1 MLKNRMKHRG
11 AMRKGKIALHFVI
24 TGLILMGTI
33 QPNPALLGTQHSE
46 VEHSIGEETNFSD
59 PGFLLN
65 KVARNATISELELV
79 RPEITW
85 SPTTGGGLLITRA
98 HGCMAH
104 DTTNELV
111 YLMGGRTDPD
121 PQQQNDEAA
130 TNLIEI
136 FNLSTETWSMSS
148 SLMPNSQQYH
158 ECVQINDKVYSMGDW
173 YPGSNPARKSTG
185 QIQVYDIL
193 TDSWSTTP
201 PAMPATKEVGNF
213 GMAAIGTKIYIAG
226 GVQNASAN
234 DVTDRLLE
242 YDTITGMWTE
252 LANMS
257 YKRFAFPLVAY
268 HGKLYAFGG
277 LEDQYNWINKPVHNT
292 SEVYDPSTD
301 TWTNLPNMSFH
312 MFGMTP
318 TVHNDEIIL
327 IGGHDKNGKSK
338 ETWGYVPESNQW
350 RRHDDLSIGV
360 FDLAAID
367 VDGMTVFAG
376 GDISNAPYGTF
387 GVTYLDESEIAP
399 KIDNHTGWISSPV
412 NILSTTEHGSASLMW
427 ISLSGTEP
435 AGTSLGLQYRISN
448 SESGLASET
457 WKPVD
462 TTNPTNLALLGI
474 GNHSLSSIAASD
486 NGLMEYRIQMF
497 TDEVQNWTI
506 PDLDSIKWG
515 SEEAAFD
522 LNHPAV
528 IQPNAPQVT
537 FSTFHSAMED
547 QLTEPATF
555 EFAMIK
561 ATSEGFFQPNAEWTT
576 LRLKSDG
583 SILNV
588 DDEDGLL
595 KGYLPSI
602 LPAVNGVNEVNWNLS
617 FNDMDTDNILIR
629 TSTEGVATSTYTH
642 PTPVEIDR
650 SVSVF
655 IDEVSSNFSTQGDE
669 AIQPNEV
676 IIGGSTLTVSVDHG
690 FTTTGLRPLSNNI
703 KVRVNVDIAGE
714 TPGDVNQPVAWYN
727 TSTAYVNLN
736 ANQQTEFVTTL
747 PSNISGTTY
756 ITIDAQTIDSITLQ
770 TDSQV
775 STFTLDSFAPVVA
788 TTSPLFDSYL
798 NVNQNRSVEINVYD
812 LAGFNENA
820 IETWAWIEGVH
831 DSNSNGIS
839 EPSERINIL
848 NNVINIGTAWQVTFN
863 INESG
868 NQEGDAIQ
876 VYLEGTDKEGRSIDT
891 DGTEQ
896 GHLYWTS
903 RLPTKAE
910 IVSVEERYPTLSG
923 IPQLLEPTKVAG
935 WDVVVRDG
943 NGLSDINTVRF
954 SLGGDDDLGILF
966 TLNEGCSAMD
976 ARLAITDSCIG
987 TIVADELHIQFDF
1000 VVLWDLTTNGVNLG
1014 QIEIRTYDADGFK
1027 FHNENSA
1034 WTFDRNINIEIDSI
1048 KDITGGLNTGVLT
1061 SDSILVAND
1070 FIEIQGTVHHS
1081 SSNDPYTGMIAL
1093 RWDGTFQISPWTGGQ
1108 AIQVDNGFFTTTF
1121 QVPES
1126 SGGIY
1131 DAKLEFWDPIEVD
1144 KFLTVDLPDFVID
1157 ADAPLLLTT
1166 TLNPLSR
1173 YHLNNVEIGANI
1185 EEPQRWSDNLSVT
1198 CQIRSTT
1205 VNWEPKVLM
1214 REPIGVFDGRT
1225 LFSFRFNF
1233 SESGQPSELGSQ
1245 ASLNCWATGS
1255 DDAGWQLIA
1264 QESNSEETPWI
1275 TLPLTSEGPDLQV
1288 SKVSFDGEFIEGED
1302 VTATILLFNS
1312 GERITESFNVSVFMN
1327 RGESKELVALKQFD
1341 GLDTSESE
1349 SMRVKLTT
1357 PKSNWNLE
1365 ISIDSN
1371 DSIAELNEENNV
1383 WNESYS
1389 SSESGLS
1396 SLVIAGMASGVFVII
1411 LGIVLLLNQRRKAP
1425 VQNEPEVKEQTE
1437 TPQERRKGPSNIASS
1452 TSAST
1457 TKKGPPPAKK
1467 VPGISSQ
1474 TPAEQAA
1481 ASFAAL
1487 DNQPVTETK
1496 RAQRVGNWN
1505 ELPSGGE
1512 YDYTADGTFY
1522 DGLEC
1527 GRWKLL
1533 DDGQFEKLE

>member
-1 MLKNRMKHRG
+1 MLKNMMKHRG

-24 TGLILMGTI
+24 TGLILLGTI

-46 VEHSIGEETNFSD
+46 ADHSSGEETNFSD

-111 YLMGGRTDPD
+111 YLMGGRTDPN

-148 SLMPNSQQYH
+148 SLMPSSQQYH

-292 SEVYDPSTD
+292 SEVYDPSTN

-528 IQPNAPQVT
+528 IQPNAPQIT

-602 LPAVNGVNEVNWNLS
+602 LPAVNGVKEVNWNLS

-669 AIQPNEV
+669 VIQPNEV

-736 ANQQTEFVTTL
+736 TNQQTEFVTTL

-820 IETWAWIEGVH
+820 IESWAWIEGVH
-831 DSNSNGIS
+831 DSNSNGVS
-839 EPSERINIL
+839 EPSERINIP

-876 VYLEGTDKEGRSIDT
+876 IYLEGTDKEGRSIDT
-891 DGTEQ
+891 DGNEQ

-954 SLGGDDDLGILF
+954 SLGGDDDFGILF

-987 TIVADELHIQFDF
+987 TIVEDELHIQFDF

-1264 QESNSEETPWI
+1264 QESNSQETPWI
-1275 TLPLTSEGPDLQV
+1275 SLPLTSEGPDLQI

-1302 VTATILLFNS
+1302 VTATIQLFNS
-1312 GERITESFNVSVFMN
+1312 GERITESFIVSVFMN

-1349 SMRVKLTT
+1349 NMRVKLTIT
-1357 PKSNWNLE
+1357 KSNWNLE

-1396 SLVIAGMASGVFVII
+1396 TLVIVGAASGIFVII
-1411 LGIVLLLNQRRKAP
+1411 LGIMFLLNQRRKP
-1425 VQNEPEVKEQTE
+1425 IVENEPEVKEQTE